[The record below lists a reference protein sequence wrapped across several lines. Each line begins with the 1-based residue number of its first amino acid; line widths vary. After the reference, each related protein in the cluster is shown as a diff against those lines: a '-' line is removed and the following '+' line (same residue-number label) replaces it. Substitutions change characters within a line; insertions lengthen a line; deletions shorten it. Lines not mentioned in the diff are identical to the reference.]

1 MTRRPHIFLSELI
14 FVCNRPIIRNSVESF
29 HDNFM
34 WLDMHRLTPFC
45 VCGGCLC
52 VIDQL
57 SGTLPNLFMTVSWD
71 WISVNPILCVWWMCI
86 LVCVCVCVCVVG
98 VYGVCVVWMCAVC
111 LYVGVWWVCGICVV
125 WMCDVCVCVLQH
137 QSGQWPETSD
147 YCPLDLFSGLVTSS
161 LSFSLFLFL
170 SPPLSHSHSLP
181 TPLSFLI

>member
-1 MTRRPHIFLSELI
+1 MVSLCCYSLLIVLIAENICVDMTRRPHIFLSELI

-86 LVCVCVCVCVVG
+86 LVCVCVCVCGGCVWCVCGMDVCCVFVCGCVVG
-98 VYGVCVVWMCAVC
+98 VWYMC
-111 LYVGVWWVCGICVV
+111 G
-125 WMCDVCVCVLQH
+125 MDV
-137 QSGQWPETSD
+137 
-147 YCPLDLFSGLVTSS
+147 
-161 LSFSLFLFL
+161 
-170 SPPLSHSHSLP
+170 
-181 TPLSFLI
+181 